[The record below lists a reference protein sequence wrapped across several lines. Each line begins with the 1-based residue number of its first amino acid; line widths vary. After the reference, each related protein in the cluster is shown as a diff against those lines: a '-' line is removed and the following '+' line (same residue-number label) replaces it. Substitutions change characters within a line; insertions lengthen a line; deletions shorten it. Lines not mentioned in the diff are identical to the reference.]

1 MFSGDTEALVSVLE
15 QLTHALKSAGKP
27 KALGEGTEE
36 LVEDVEGGEDSGE
49 VSVNFLSE
57 SRIRRISRIATL

>member
-36 LVEDVEGGEDSGE
+36 LMEDAEVVSAEDSEDSGE
-49 VSVNFLSE
+49 S
-57 SRIRRISRIATL
+57 A